1 MALDRPDALGAQ
13 AQPGTTADRPGS
25 GGGPASNGFE
35 AATPAYP
42 DPAAAT
48 AQTGQPSD
56 PTEPTSGANAGASA
70 SSSTNPDPTLAQ

>member
-35 AATPAYP
+35 AATPVMP
-42 DPAAAT
+42 DPAT
-48 AQTGQPSD
+48 AETGQSSD
-56 PTEPTSGANAGASA
+56 PNEPTSGANAGGHANA
-70 SSSTNPDPTLAQ
+70 DPAATPEFR